1 MAHSVILEMKA
12 KIHEWG
18 GGGGGGRCGR
28 VEQVQPITSNLM
40 IHPRILFLLCHIAAK
55 YRVLKPA

>member
-1 MAHSVILEMKA
+1 MAHSVILKMKA
-12 KIHEWG
+12 KIYEWG
-18 GGGGGGRCGR
+18 GGGECVR

-40 IHPRILFLLCHIAAK
+40 ILPRILFLLGHIAAK